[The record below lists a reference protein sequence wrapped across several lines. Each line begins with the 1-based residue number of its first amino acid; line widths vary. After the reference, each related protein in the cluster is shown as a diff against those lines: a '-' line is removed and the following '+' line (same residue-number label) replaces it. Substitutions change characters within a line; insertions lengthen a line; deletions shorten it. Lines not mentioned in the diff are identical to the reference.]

1 MKETAFH
8 KIVDQARYKI
18 TTSRHLGAGR
28 KKNTI
33 NPSTIETTSVK
44 GKVERFF
51 PHTIFKRSF
60 WIQLGYR

>member
-1 MKETAFH
+1 MKETAYH
-8 KIVDQARYKI
+8 KIQDHDDI
-18 TTSRHLGAGR
+18 GAGR